1 MVETMRR
8 RSAEERIERLAPG
21 VLKEQHGPPVFA
33 HKRQRPP
40 ESIAGTRSPSA
51 PPRPVRQRRAGA
63 EQPIRVFGRRFA
75 SYTNVASLKNDA
87 LTRVMVGV

>member
-33 HKRQRPP
+33 HKRQRP
-40 ESIAGTRSPSA
+40 
-51 PPRPVRQRRAGA
+51 RR
-63 EQPIRVFGRRFA
+63 
-75 SYTNVASLKNDA
+75 
-87 LTRVMVGV
+87 